1 MQTMSLDK
9 FRDALVVAGK
19 AKGEPGVI
27 AQKKLILDRYMIVDA
42 DGVAVDPE
50 TLDVHIMPAA
60 PAMEEDAAKPE
71 EGTEMNNE
79 EITKSVRAAVAA
91 ELGGN
96 ATRNAIVAEPK
107 AWETAKVFGKIKNFE
122 NKERAWR
129 FGTWCLA
136 AMGHKKSA
144 DFCASNGLALRTK
157 GHTEGINSAGGF
169 LVPDEF
175 ENELITLRE
184 QYGVFRRNARVWPM
198 ASDTLRIPKRS
209 STLTAYFVGEAAAGT
224 ESQQVFDSIQL
235 VAKKLMA
242 LTTVSS
248 ELLED
253 AVVNIGDDI
262 AGEIAYAFAKKEDE
276 CGFLGDGTSTYGGI
290 VGLENAL
297 TNATYQVATGTGTS
311 PSTVALADINA
322 GLAKLPAWAYARNN
336 VKVYC
341 HKSVFHNVF
350 ERLAMAAGGVT
361 AAEIAAGAAPRFF
374 GYPVEFVQAMNPSSV
389 LDADGETYAFIGDL
403 SQAAY
408 FGDRRSTSV
417 GFSDSAL
424 NAFEQDERVVRGT
437 ERFDIVCANVG
448 GSTESGAM
456 IKLTL

>member
-9 FRDALVVAGK
+9 FRDALERAAK
-19 AKGEPGVI
+19 IKGEPGMV
-27 AQKKLILDRYMIVDA
+27 AQKKLILDSYMIVDA
-42 DGVAVDPE
+42 DGMAIDPE
-50 TLDVHIMPAA
+50 NLDVHIRPAA
-60 PAMEEDAAKPE
+60 PEMEEDAAKPE

-144 DFCASNGLALRTK
+144 DFCSSNGLALRTK

-290 VGLENAL
+290 VGLANAI
-297 TNATYQVATGTGTS
+297 GSGGTS
-311 PSTVALADINA
+311 DSGETAVASVTLTDCREAVGKLAQWADTPNAKWFINRTIWNS
-322 GLAKLPAWAYARNN
+322 LFL
-336 VKVYC
+336 
-341 HKSVFHNVF
+341 
-350 ERLAMAAGGVT
+350 RLAEAAGGTT
-361 AAEIAAGAAPRFF
+361 ATEIRDADGGLSFY
-374 GYPVEFVQAMNPSSV
+374 GYPVVLTQAITAASTGGDV
-389 LDADGETYAFIGDL
+389 L
-403 SQAAY
+403 AY
-408 FGDRRSTSV
+408 FGDMSLAAYLGDRRGLTV
-417 GFSDSAL
+417 EFSNSAL
-424 NAFEQDERVVRGT
+424 NAFEQDEIAVRGS
-437 ERFDIVCANVG
+437 ERFDLNCANVG
-448 GSTESGAM
+448 DASVAGAM
-456 IKLTL
+456 IKFTL